1 MLLQNNFYIFLLKY
15 NLINIGI
22 GLSNFINLNN
32 GYFEFVSKIST
43 NLALSSNIKIFSSES
58 GVIAIKN

>member
-58 GVIAIKN
+58 GVISIKN